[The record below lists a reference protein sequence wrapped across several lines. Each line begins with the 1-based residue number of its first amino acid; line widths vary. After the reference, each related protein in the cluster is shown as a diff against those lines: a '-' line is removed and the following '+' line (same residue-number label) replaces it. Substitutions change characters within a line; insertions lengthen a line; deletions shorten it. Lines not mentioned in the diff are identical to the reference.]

1 MAKIP
6 GVNDPIPGRPDDPLT
21 WPGMAI
27 KGRSTGFDSHL
38 ASDRNRRVA
47 ARCPASG
54 RTTLDRTG
62 SGHSARR
69 REPGLMP
76 PCSHS
81 KLSFVAP
88 PLVSRGVRD
97 GAWRCFSRKM
107 HGLAPHSSSGS
118 GRESITVW
126 AHLLSLGHRARIRR
140 SGDLYSSISSNLWVA
155 EENTCLRR

>member
-62 SGHSARR
+62 SGHSAREAGTGPHAPLQPFEAVIR
-69 REPGLMP
+69 CPAIGEPQGARWGLEMLQPKNAWLGAAEFERE
-76 PCSHS
+76 
-81 KLSFVAP
+81 A
-88 PLVSRGVRD
+88 
-97 GAWRCFSRKM
+97 
-107 HGLAPHSSSGS
+107 
-118 GRESITVW
+118 GRESIMVS
-126 AHLLSLGHRARIRR
+126 AHLLSLGHRAR
-140 SGDLYSSISSNLWVA
+140 V
-155 EENTCLRR
+155 